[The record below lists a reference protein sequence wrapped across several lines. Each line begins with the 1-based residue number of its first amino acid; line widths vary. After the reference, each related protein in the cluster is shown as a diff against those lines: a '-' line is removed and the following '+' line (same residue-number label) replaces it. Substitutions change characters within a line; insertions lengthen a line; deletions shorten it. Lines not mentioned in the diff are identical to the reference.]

1 MKLISKQ
8 LLKKLLLGVLILSAT
23 VSTNAA
29 NKKKEAEEIPSASRE
44 LRAAWVATV
53 DNIDWPSKPG
63 LSVDEQK
70 KEAIAILD
78 RLKELN
84 MNAVIFQVR
93 PQADALYKSDLE
105 PWSYYLTGEQG
116 KAPEPFYDPLEF
128 WVSEAHARGIE
139 LHAWFNPYRANHPA
153 MKCEISPK
161 SIVKTKPECVRK
173 LGKAGYYWMDPSLQE
188 VQDHSFSVIMDVVK
202 RYDIDGVQFDDYFY
216 PYSEYNEGKDFPD
229 DDTYKAYTDKGGK
242 LSRGDWRRD
251 NVNKFVKR
259 VYDGIKK
266 VKASVLFG
274 ISPFGLYRP
283 GYPASIPSGF
293 DQYSTLYADAK
304 LWFNKGWVDYYS
316 PQLYWN
322 ISNMK
327 VSFPILLGWWN
338 SENTKGR
345 NLWPGLYSR
354 PEVDQKT
361 MSLEIVNQVMV
372 TRGMIPQAPGTI
384 IFSMKSIMDK
394 DSLNGKALKDG
405 PYKSQALVP
414 SSPWLD
420 NKAPEKPVINVTK
433 NSEDIKVTWSPAGKE
448 KPFVYV
454 LYTKVN
460 DKWNYEIFPEGTLE
474 MTKKPGAK
482 EKITAVAIS
491 AVDRCGNESKKNVF
505 TIE

>member
-1 MKLISKQ
+1 MKLVSKQ
-8 LLKKLLLGVLILSAT
+8 LLRKLLLGVLILSAT

-188 VQDHSFSVIMDVVK
+188 VQNHSYSVIMDVVK

-229 DDTYKAYTDKGGK
+229 DESYKAYTDKGGK

-259 VYDGIKK
+259 VYEGIKK

-304 LWFNKGWVDYYS
+304 LWFNRGWVDYYS
-316 PQLYWN
+316 TQLYWN

-327 VSFPILLGWWN
+327 VSFPIHFGWW
-338 SENTKGR
+338 
-345 NLWPGLYSR
+345 
-354 PEVDQKT
+354 D
-361 MSLEIVNQVMV
+361 
-372 TRGMIPQAPGTI
+372 
-384 IFSMKSIMDK
+384 
-394 DSLNGKALKDG
+394 
-405 PYKSQALVP
+405 
-414 SSPWLD
+414 
-420 NKAPEKPVINVTK
+420 
-433 NSEDIKVTWSPAGKE
+433 
-448 KPFVYV
+448 
-454 LYTKVN
+454 
-460 DKWNYEIFPEGTLE
+460 
-474 MTKKPGAK
+474 
-482 EKITAVAIS
+482 
-491 AVDRCGNESKKNVF
+491 
-505 TIE
+505 